1 MCCVIAAYCFEVSR
15 DFLVTETNDEVEFKI
30 KRDLSVSEVWL
41 WFYEVIALELR
52 SQVPTLC
59 WTLIHEYLNQLLP
72 ALNQISSTITPKLWR
87 MNLVDCTRSHLT
99 P

>member
-41 WFYEVIALELR
+41 WLYEVIALELR
-52 SQVPTLC
+52 SQVRARAV
-59 WTLIHEYLNQLLP
+59 HEVH
-72 ALNQISSTITPKLWR
+72 SSKLR
-87 MNLVDCTRSHLT
+87 SDRTRNLV
-99 P
+99 